1 MNLESS
7 RLKAFNSFLFF
18 ITLTMYFELFI
29 FFKDLKNIFDGGH
42 RWLTADWLINYNF
55 GFVRRGMFGSFFINL
70 PHEYS
75 NILFLIEY
83 VLFFI
88 YLGTLFLFFY
98 VSYQFIG
105 TSTLSIFLLS
115 PVFLKF
121 IFFNQYAGFRKEM
134 LCITT
139 IVLLV
144 AYKKS
149 DRKIFYVL
157 SFLFYVLSV
166 FSSEY
171 GFMLFFPIFFLLL
184 VKNNEN
190 VKTNIG
196 FTIMP
201 PLIYLILHI
210 MNSDKYFQKSLEL
223 CQSIKKLNPFN
234 YSNYICEGQI
244 HWIGLSS
251 VETIN
256 ITKSYYDM
264 QYILYYLIMFC
275 VGLIPLVITGWL
287 KKNSIFFTIQ
297 SSLLILFFVLA
308 TDWGRTLYLF
318 YSIFYVL
325 AITSIDK
332 NININKRLN
341 LFIGGC
347 FLFTNFE
354 YWNPTS
360 FNIFGV
366 NTLQEF
372 INSIFNFNNNFLS
385 ILNDI
390 VSKI

>member
-134 LCITT
+134 LCVTT

-201 PLIYLILHI
+201 PLVYLILHI

-275 VGLIPLVITGWL
+275 VGLIPLVIATGAGAIG
-287 KKNSIFFTIQ
+287 NRTIG
-297 SSLLILFFVLA
+297 SSAMGGMLIGTILGVLVIPGLYFVFA
-308 TDWGRTLYLF
+308 KMSDGRELIKDENTEPVSEEFMRTGEGERKTEMKLRR
-318 YSIFYVL
+318 
-325 AITSIDK
+325 IDK
-332 NININKRLN
+332 LMKKLMKPK
-341 LFIGGC
+341 F
-347 FLFTNFE
+347 F
-354 YWNPTS
+354 
-360 FNIFGV
+360 
-366 NTLQEF
+366 
-372 INSIFNFNNNFLS
+372 
-385 ILNDI
+385 
-390 VSKI
+390 